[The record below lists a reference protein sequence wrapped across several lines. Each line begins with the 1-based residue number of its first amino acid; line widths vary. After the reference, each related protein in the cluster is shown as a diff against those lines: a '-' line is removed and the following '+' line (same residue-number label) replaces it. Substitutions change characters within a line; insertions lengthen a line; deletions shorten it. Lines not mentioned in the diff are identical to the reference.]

1 MDKTNGEIESVERM
15 IRRGDDSVH
24 SHPAYPEAMPR
35 TMDRRASRETEK
47 RAAPSGRKEFS
58 Q

>member
-1 MDKTNGEIESVERM
+1 
-15 IRRGDDSVH
+15 VH

>member
-1 MDKTNGEIESVERM
+1 VDKANRENE
-15 IRRGDDSVH
+15 SVH
-24 SHPAYPEAMPR
+24 SRPAYPEAMPR
-35 TMDRRASRETEK
+35 AADRRASRETEN